1 MQHTSSSTPYPLRCP
16 NHGDVTENRFIFCA
30 QCGDKRILKGNNNCN
45 TTLCVPCQHNRNIE
59 NMRKHNKNKNLMAQN
74 RKLREVLKYYATV
87 EMRDIVMI
95 DKGKQARDILKR
107 TWNETRLR
115 TL

>member
-1 MQHTSSSTPYPLRCP
+1 MKEDTYR
-16 NHGDVTENRFIFCA
+16 NGCA
-30 QCGDKRILKGNNNCN
+30 SLYRL
-45 TTLCVPCQHNRNIE
+45 
-59 NMRKHNKNKNLMAQN
+59 NKNLIRQN
-74 RKLREVLKYYATV
+74 RKLRKVLKYYATV
-87 EMRDIVMI
+87 EMRDIAMI